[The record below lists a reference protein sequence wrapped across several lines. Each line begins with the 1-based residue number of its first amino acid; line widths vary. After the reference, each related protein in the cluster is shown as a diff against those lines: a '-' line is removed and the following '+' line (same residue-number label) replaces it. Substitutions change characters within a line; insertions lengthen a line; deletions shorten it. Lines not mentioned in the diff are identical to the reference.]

1 MRWILGAAALVGAIW
16 LLISKQELTPAHEA
30 PSPAVITPQEA
41 PLSEFPAEETVVT
54 AQPAEAVPKQA
65 APDRDDNGVI
75 NIGEPMDPDDPS
87 TWPVDENTEVINI
100 GESMD
105 LDDPSTWLQPED
117 TEIINIGEPMDP
129 GDPYTWSKDG
139 R

>member
-87 TWPVDENTEVINI
+87 TWP
-100 GESMD
+100 
-105 LDDPSTWLQPED
+105 QPEN